1 VGCLG
6 GVVIGS
12 GRRHSP
18 HHLDCR
24 YRRRYGRRALGLAG
38 RCTSVHHADG
48 PGHLQYDQHHD
59 DVNADADFD
68 LDFDRADN
76 DAGAADDD
84 DDDDDECHFH
94 DARADHHYFDD
105 SRHHRDPQVQGDR
118 GF

>member
-6 GVVIGS
+6 GVVVGS

-24 YRRRYGRRALGLAG
+24 NWRCYGRRALGLAG
-38 RCTSVHHADG
+38 RCTSVHHVDG

-59 DVNADADFD
+59 DVNADADLD
-68 LDFDRADN
+68 LERADN
-76 DAGAADDD
+76 D
-84 DDDDDECHFH
+84 ECHSH
-94 DARADHHYFDD
+94 DARADHHYADD

-118 GF
+118 GFRRK